1 MSMSRLIAELKSDT
15 ETSLEFLDER
25 FGLIDYALH
34 LITNRPWRL
43 ITIVRTIQR
52 ARYGAQ
58 QSQLYLASATEI
70 EQRIQGFYAIRH

>member
-1 MSMSRLIAELKSDT
+1 MSRLIAELKSDT